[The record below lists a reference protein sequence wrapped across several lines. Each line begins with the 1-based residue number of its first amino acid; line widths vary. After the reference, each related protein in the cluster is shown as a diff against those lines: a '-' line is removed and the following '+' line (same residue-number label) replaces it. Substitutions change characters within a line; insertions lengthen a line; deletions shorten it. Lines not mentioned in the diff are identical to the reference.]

1 MTLLV
6 AVFCALADR
15 MRGGFPERKFPG
27 RNVLRMGFWYGGGA
41 LVALLLEP
49 SWWCLLAGVLYAQ
62 GDRQDMSVMGQL
74 LRFDGSQLKG
84 WLGQLRIGA
93 VFAAVTAPMLAVS
106 MTYWPMVAAAGIAPA
121 AGAVVG
127 RAVYRARGG
136 TVGWKWCELGRGFF
150 FAVLTG
156 VFHVYTV

>member
-6 AVFCALADR
+6 AIVCALADR
-15 MRGGFPERKFPG
+15 MRGGFPEAKFPG

-41 LVALLLEP
+41 LVALLLVQD
-49 SWWCLLAGVLYAQ
+49 WWCLLAGALYAQ

-74 LRFDGSQLKG
+74 LRRDGSALKG

-93 VFAAVTAPMLAVS
+93 VFAACTAPLLAVS
-106 MTYWPMVAAAGIAPA
+106 LDYWPMVAAALLSPA

-127 RAVYRARGG
+127 HMVYRFRGG
-136 TVGWKWCELGRGFF
+136 TAGWQWCELGRGFF
-150 FAVLTG
+150 FAVFTG
-156 VFHVYTV
+156 AFHGYFV